1 MSETTFDYIIV
12 GAGSAGCV
20 LANRLSANA
29 ETRVLLLEAGG
40 SDNHPLVHMP
50 AGYMKLMKTARDW
63 EYYTE
68 SEAGVNGSSLF
79 WPRGKM
85 LGGCSS
91 NNAMIYIRGHRA
103 DYDRWAS
110 WGNAGW
116 GFDDVLPYFRR
127 AEMNERGD
135 DSFHGSTGFLN
146 VSDLAVRN
154 PMSNAFVAAAQQCG
168 LPYNEDFNGA
178 TQEGAGFYQHTIKNG
193 RRHSTA
199 TAYLKPAEKRPNL
212 TILTQAHTTQIRFAG
227 KHATGVDY
235 LHNGA
240 QKFAKAHRE
249 VIVSAGAINSPQLLM
264 LSGIGSAKMLQ
275 QFGIPVV
282 QNLPGVGQ
290 NLQDHMMCGAHYF
303 ASQPVGVKGALS
315 LGNLL
320 RYATRRE
327 GLLASPMTEAGAFFK
342 SQPDLSQPDL
352 QIVFTPAFWVA
363 HGFGEIT
370 GQDAHGFSIPVI
382 LIRPK
387 SSGHLTLKSRDP
399 LDKIGIY
406 ANYYDDQAD
415 MAAMLFGMRLAL
427 EIGNAPAFDRYRG
440 RIHKPT
446 APQQEDLVNYIRD
459 TTETVFHPVG
469 TCKMG
474 ADALSVVSSELKVH
488 GVTGLRVVDASIMP
502 DVVGGNT
509 NAPTIMI
516 AEKAADMILGK
527 VINSNEREPRR
538 G

>member
-1 MSETTFDYIIV
+1 MLEATFDYIIV

-20 LANRLSANA
+20 LANRLSANP

-40 SDNHPLVHMP
+40 HDNHPLVHMP
-50 AGYMKLMKTARDW
+50 AGYMKLMKTERDW

-68 SEAGVNGSSLF
+68 SEEGVNGRSLF

-110 WGNAGW
+110 FGNEEWGY
-116 GFDDVLPYFRR
+116 DDVLPYFRKT
-127 AEMNERGD
+127 EMNERGG
-135 DSFHGSTGFLN
+135 DSFHGSAGFLN
-146 VSDLAVRN
+146 VSDLTVRN

-178 TQEGAGFYQHTIKNG
+178 EQEGAGFYQHTIKNG

-199 TAYLKPAEKRPNL
+199 TAYLKPIEKRPNL
-212 TILTQAHTTQIRFAG
+212 TILTHAHTVRIRFAS
-227 KHATGVDY
+227 KRATGVDY
-235 LHNGA
+235 LHDGEEKIA
-240 QKFAKAHRE
+240 EARRE
-249 VIVSAGAINSPQLLM
+249 VITAAGAINSPHLLM

-275 QFGIPVV
+275 QFNIPIV

-290 NLQDHMMCGAHYF
+290 NLQDHMMCGVHYF

-320 RYATRRE
+320 RYVTRRE

-342 SQPDLSQPDL
+342 SRSDLSQPDL

-363 HGFGEIT
+363 HGFGEIR

-382 LIRPK
+382 LLRPK
-387 SSGHLTLKSRDP
+387 SRGHLTLKSRDP

-406 ANYYDDQAD
+406 ANYYDHEDD
-415 MAAMLFGMRLAL
+415 MAAMLYGIRLAL
-427 EIGNAPAFDRYRG
+427 DMGRAPAFDRYRG
-440 RIHKPT
+440 KIHKPT
-446 APQQEDLVNYIRD
+446 PTQQEDLVNYIRD

-474 ADALSVVSSELKVH
+474 NDTLSVVSPELKVH
-488 GVTGLRVVDASIMP
+488 GVSGLRVVDASIMP
-502 DVVGGNT
+502 DIVGGNT

-516 AEKAADMILGK
+516 AEKAADMILG
-527 VINSNEREPRR
+527 
-538 G
+538 